1 MKKWLNAG
9 FTALLVVFVVYQYG
23 NLIYLNLRP
32 ADPILP
38 GWEEYD
44 AQRFAARNA
53 SGEPMLV
60 EIYASWCPTCKAQH
74 EAFEHLVETGQQP
87 PIRAIRVDY
96 DRDTAFREK
105 LGINY
110 TGALL
115 IFENGREIARQGGI
129 TSPNALT
136 RFLAVHGYAAATAND
151 NN

>member
-9 FTALLVVFVVYQYG
+9 FTALLVAFVIYQYG

-44 AQRFAARNA
+44 ATRFEARNA
-53 SGEPMLV
+53 SGEPMLL

-74 EAFEHLVETGQQP
+74 KAFEQLVETGNQP
-87 PIRAIRVDY
+87 PIRAIRVDF
-96 DRDTAFREK
+96 DRDTDFRQS

-115 IFENGREIARQGGI
+115 IFEDGREIARQGGI
-129 TSPNALT
+129 TGPEALT
-136 RFLAVHGYAAATAND
+136 RFLAKHGYAAKGAIGP
-151 NN
+151 